1 MLSLALFHLHTFLL
15 AVANVSVVS
24 LKMENGGINLRFGP
38 DDQRVHEQ
46 SGLNLAAAS
55 RNHHFLPDGV
65 CSGIT
70 GLLRVCVCEHVCVY
84 SD

>member
-1 MLSLALFHLHTFLL
+1 MLSLALFHLHTFPL

-24 LKMENGGINLRFGP
+24 LKAENGGVNLRFGP
-38 DDQRVHEQ
+38 DDQQVHEQ
-46 SGLNLAAAS
+46 SRLNLAAAS

-70 GLLRVCVCEHVCVY
+70 GLLRVCVWVCMCVY